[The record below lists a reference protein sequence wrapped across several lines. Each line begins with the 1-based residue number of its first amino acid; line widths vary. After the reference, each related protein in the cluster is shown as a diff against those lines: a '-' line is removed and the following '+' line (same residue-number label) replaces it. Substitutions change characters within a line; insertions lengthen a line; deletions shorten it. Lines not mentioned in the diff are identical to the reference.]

1 MFDLNISM
9 SDFTITSP
17 EDWYRIQRT
26 IIADWKRNH
35 GMFVHDIV
43 RLEKTVEHH
52 ISEAG
57 KKLVMYR
64 QTHHR
69 SYIEAAHAEYD
80 RASAAIKTFSKREI
94 LATLSKT

>member
-1 MFDLNISM
+1 LFDLNICM
-9 SDFTITSP
+9 LDYNINSP

-64 QTHHR
+64 QTHSR
-69 SYIEAAHAEYD
+69 SYLEAAQAEYGH
-80 RASAAIKTFSKREI
+80 ATNAIKTFSKREL